1 MQKNSYQEKFIILSG
16 MFILY
21 IVSDNNAMVW
31 IGGVVCCH
39 PAGSHHL
46 VSLYYIYSIS
56 PLIQLITNLKTY
68 TMTTEEWKEM
78 MLAQLEKQK
87 QEFIDEH
94 IKTYG
99 EYPECYAQEEELP
112 K

>member
-1 MQKNSYQEKFIILSG
+1 
-16 MFILY
+16 
-21 IVSDNNAMVW
+21 
-31 IGGVVCCH
+31 
-39 PAGSHHL
+39 
-46 VSLYYIYSIS
+46 
-56 PLIQLITNLKTY
+56 
-68 TMTTEEWKEM
+68 MTTEEWKEM

-99 EYPECYAQEEELP
+99 EYPKCYAQEEELP